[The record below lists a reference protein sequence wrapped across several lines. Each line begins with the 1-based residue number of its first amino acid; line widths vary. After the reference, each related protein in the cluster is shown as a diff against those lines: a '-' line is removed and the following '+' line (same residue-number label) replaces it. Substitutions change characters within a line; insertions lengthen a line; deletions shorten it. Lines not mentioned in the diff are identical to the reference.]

1 MKRKKVNNIFIYLLS
16 LIISLFV
23 SWYVLDSLI
32 LALAYSILIFI
43 FTMQLINKKKKDYI
57 KFKNIESAYN
67 FVNLLNVQMLSTNS
81 IYEAYKSIENYVS
94 LDFAN
99 IDNED
104 LHTTLVD
111 ISNNYNLNSFK
122 MYINTL
128 IIYDNNGGN
137 FKEMVE
143 IPTSLCQKCKVYYNK
158 LKKNKS
164 SKLFEISSLYLLWI
178 CVMIFVKYSLSDF
191 YSSMMEN
198 LMYQIL
204 IFIILIVG
212 SLFYYQSF
220 VEYFNNKIRGMWY
233 VYKI

>member
-1 MKRKKVNNIFIYLLS
+1 MKRKKVNNVFIYLLS

-220 VEYFNNKIRGMWY
+220 VEYFNNKIRGM
-233 VYKI
+233 

>member
-220 VEYFNNKIRGMWY
+220 VEYFNNKIRGM
-233 VYKI
+233 